1 MNRRTLIEENIV
13 KPVGLVVYKDYVYWI
28 DKDTRK
34 VEKVKKYNDSSRE
47 LVQNYVDD
55 LSDIAVVDISTSTGK
70 RDTVKITVE
79 QFKTFWLLA
88 HHRQVAEITTHHGQ
102 VTKLTDPSRPGHLAL
117 APDNCVLIAVKKAV
131 HRS

>member
-47 LVQNYVDD
+47 LVLNYVDD

-70 RDTVKITVE
+70 RT
-79 QFKTFWLLA
+79 
-88 HHRQVAEITTHHGQ
+88 
-102 VTKLTDPSRPGHLAL
+102 PSR
-117 APDNCVLIAVKKAV
+117 
-131 HRS
+131 